1 MTRPAPAVLGRAA
14 DLVQPALAAAVDALP
29 PGLAVP
35 VRYHFGWTDPDGT
48 PLPGARGGKGVRSAL
63 AVLSAEAA
71 GAAPDIGVP
80 GGVAVELIHNYSLIH
95 DDIVDDDAERRHR
108 PTVWKVYGT
117 DNAIIIGDAVMA
129 LAFETLLVEPAPER
143 AAASA
148 DLARANAAMIKG
160 QAMDMSLH
168 TRETVS
174 VADCWEMISLKTGA
188 LLAHASAVGA
198 ILAGAPADVVDALR
212 RFGDEVGR
220 GFQATDDLLGIWGE
234 PAVTGKP
241 AGNDLRERKRSLPVT
256 IALNSNTAAAA
267 ELAGIYGGE
276 RIDEDDIARAA
287 DLIEEVGGRAVTAA
301 AARECIIRASEA
313 LASVDIDASASA
325 ELQDMADFIVD
336 RDH

>member
-1 MTRPAPAVLGRAA
+1 MRRPAPAVLGRAA
-14 DLVQPALAAAVDALP
+14 GLVQPALAAAVDRLSP
-29 PGLAVP
+29 ELAVP
-35 VRYHFGWTDPDGT
+35 VRYHFGWTEPDGT

-63 AVLSAEAA
+63 ALLSAEAA
-71 GAAPDIGVP
+71 GAEPEVGVP

-117 DNAIIIGDAVMA
+117 DNAIIIGDAVMS
-129 LAFETLLVEPAPER
+129 LAFETLLAEGSPER
-143 AAASA
+143 AAAAA
-148 DLARANAAMIKG
+148 DLAGANAAMIRG
-160 QAMDMSLH
+160 QSLDMSLH
-168 TRETVS
+168 ARDAVS
-174 VADCWEMISLKTGA
+174 VSDCWEMISLKTGA

-198 ILAGAPADVVDALR
+198 ILAGAPGPVVAALR

-234 PAVTGKP
+234 PAVTGKA

-267 ELAGIYGGE
+267 ELARIYDG
-276 RIDEDDIARAA
+276 DDIVDDDITRAA

-301 AARECIIRASEA
+301 AARECISRASEA
-313 LASVDIDASASA
+313 LASVDIDAAA
-325 ELQDMADFIVD
+325 AGELRDMADFIVD
-336 RDH
+336 RDY